1 LLLQAY
7 GGVPSAAD
15 EKLRAFAIRRR
26 LTVAEWMPKSRAAP
40 AAAFLPD
47 ATMSMISPR

>member
-7 GGVPSAAD
+7 GGVSSAAD
-15 EKLRAFAIRRR
+15 EKLRAFAIRR